1 MVDDG
6 AFSIPARTCGDE
18 TGAAYAVPVPVRA
31 CGGGETGAA
40 YTIPCE
46 DTYEGVY
53 AFPCGA
59 CGAACGAC
67 GAVCGAA
74 LADTVGPDAP
84 FTLSR
89 VVA

>member
-6 AFSIPARTCGDE
+6 AFSFVDGPLP
-18 TGAAYAVPVPVRA
+18 VPVPVRA

-59 CGAACGAC
+59 CGAARGAC
-67 GAVCGAA
+67 SACGVVRGTA